1 MDRRALILAA
11 AVLVGC
17 RGASAESTETTE
29 SAASSPP
36 AWSPEPRHGIDVP
49 ADWKELPEVAA
60 AAVAAARGI
69 LEDVVTHGHAWGEPS
84 RGCYLAV
91 VELHGK
97 RRDSIASLKKELEA
111 TVGAG
116 VEITGWTSSPDAEDS
131 SEVEARFTGTL
142 SGQLRAH
149 LVLDRQRIPHALAAA
164 CFYNDRQP
172 AACENACTPLLAM
185 LAPLEAPPEP

>member
-1 MDRRALILAA
+1 VDRRAVILAA
-11 AVLVGC
+11 AVAAGC
-17 RGASAESTETTE
+17 KGASAD
-29 SAASSPP
+29 APPADKAP

-60 AAVAAARGI
+60 TAVTAARNVR
-69 LEDVVTHGHAWGEPS
+69 EDLLVHGHAWGEPS

-97 RRDSIASLKKELEA
+97 RRDTIPTLKKELEA
-111 TVGAG
+111 AVGEG
-116 VEITGWTSSPDAEDS
+116 VEITAWTSSPDAEDS
-131 SEVEARFTGTL
+131 SQIEARFTGKGFT
-142 SGQLRAH
+142 GQLRAQ
-149 LVLDRQRIPHALAAA
+149 LILDRQRIGHALAAA
-164 CFYNDRQP
+164 CFYNDREP